1 MEDLVPGDTISLTDP
16 RQGPATHMVTQ
27 DRGRRTSDEG
37 VATVHID
44 VVVCTGRSPDV
55 AWHVKSEQPEVCCS
69 YGELGTSGE
78 WKGNFENEKVR
89 GHHENA
95 CVLEL
100 RKNLRVRQGCLE
112 GAMKLMPKKMCEGTT

>member
-1 MEDLVPGDTISLTDP
+1 MVVPGDAVTPTNP

-55 AWHVKSEQPEVCCS
+55 AWHVKSAPPEVWS
-69 YGELGTSGE
+69 GDGELGTTWSE
-78 WKGNFENEKVR
+78 RNEK
-89 GHHENA
+89 GSGS
-95 CVLEL
+95 CD
-100 RKNLRVRQGCLE
+100 
-112 GAMKLMPKKMCEGTT
+112 